1 MGTVLELLL
10 RAQDYEGNG
19 VADDAPPL
27 AMLRLADEITVSAP
41 NQRVAWKR
49 SEQWGTSRLSPV
61 RPVRPERTF
70 PVLVVIPARV
80 EGPLVAK
87 IHAQVGH
94 RLLIFAVGGGLKITS
109 VSGSKTNWNVALPKS
124 SFLQNRTSVWV
135 KIGRSGRL
143 HDTEEPAS

>member
-1 MGTVLELLL
+1 VGTVLELLL

-94 RLLIFAVGGGLKITS
+94 RLLIFAVGVDSRSLRCRAAKRIGTLLYRSHRSYKTEQAPGLK
-109 VSGSKTNWNVALPKS
+109 
-124 SFLQNRTSVWV
+124 
-135 KIGRSGRL
+135 
-143 HDTEEPAS
+143 